1 MVEVGAQVDS
11 NPAGCDL
18 VSVRSGKCAGN
29 PRLWR
34 LGIDA
39 VNFTELDFAQ
49 LDFTQLDFTQ
59 LDFAQLD
66 FAGAR
71 IQLG

>member
-1 MVEVGAQVDS
+1 MV
-11 NPAGCDL
+11 CDP

-29 PRLWR
+29 PRSWR

-39 VNFTELDFAQ
+39 VDFTELDFA
-49 LDFTQLDFTQ
+49 Q